1 MWVRAEATVPSPIE
15 SVEAALAAL
24 SPQTLAALAQE
35 ASRDGCHL
43 RAQLAGPIQRNGIT
57 TTHHLR
63 WWNDCE
69 RSLTPSLDGEL
80 QLRSQG
86 PASTGIA
93 ITANYRCRATL
104 GELADSM
111 FLRRIAT
118 SVANTFLGL
127 LAEYLPHAQEA
138 LVPEEA

>member
-1 MWVRAEATVPSPIE
+1 MWVRAETTMPSPVE
-15 SVEAALAAL
+15 SLEDALAGL

-43 RAQLAGPIQRNGIT
+43 RAQLAGPIQRSGG

-63 WWNDCE
+63 WWNDGE

-80 QLRSQG
+80 ELRSQG
-86 PASTGIA
+86 RVTAGIA
-93 ITANYRCRATL
+93 ITAQYRCRASL

-111 FLRRIAT
+111 FLRRVAT
-118 SVANTFLGL
+118 SVVNTFLGL
-127 LAEYLPHAQEA
+127 LVEYLQQTQRA
-138 LVPEEA
+138 LVPAGA